1 MAKRRREVTADEAE
15 VWRQAMRGTKPFPDR
30 VACEPPAPV
39 AGETL
44 PPPPV
49 ARSLPPP
56 TAIAARSPDLDH
68 GRSPGLDKRTRS
80 RLQKGEMAIDA
91 VLDLH
96 GLTLKEAHASLLR
109 FVVGAAEQG
118 HRCLLVITGK
128 GSREHGGLLKAEVP
142 RWLNEAALRAIILAF
157 SYAQA
162 KHGGE
167 GALYVLLRR
176 RR

>member
-1 MAKRRREVTADEAE
+1 MRL
-15 VWRQAMRGTKPFPDR
+15 WQQAMRGARPLAGTGDPMPEPPP
-30 VACEPPAPV
+30 VPAPAAASPPSPLVPPAP
-39 AGETL
+39 
-44 PPPPV
+44 
-49 ARSLPPP
+49 R
-56 TAIAARSPDLDH
+56 LDH
-68 GRSPGLDKRTRS
+68 ARAPGLDKRTRS